1 MHLSWL
7 RRKLGERASRPR
19 YLHTVRGVGVRLVE
33 PARERDLAVTAG
45 APRGGPG
52 RGPRSGTGMRWALA
66 RVAFAVTSMIALAFL
81 IPLGIAMEHLAAQDA
96 QNQAEARITALE
108 PLLAVTTDR
117 TALRNALATLG
128 GGQDVAIRLPDLTV
142 LGHSHASTPQLD
154 AVARSGRATAL
165 AVPGGQELVQ
175 PELQSSGTSLIEVYL
190 PDSASTHGLA
200 DAWLTLSVVALVLVL
215 GSTLVA
221 DRLATRV
228 VGSARHLADASRQLG
243 EGDTSV
249 RVAASGPRELAEAG
263 EAFNAMAD
271 RVVQLIT
278 AEREMVADLSHRLR
292 TPLTALRLN
301 AAGLGEG
308 QAARQTQESVA
319 RLEQEVDEIIR
330 AARAGNQGAAGTP
343 LAGAV
348 CEVSAVARERI
359 AFWSALAEDQ
369 DRPWRFFGPVLSGAN
384 APLSPAKPD
393 LSATVAVSAQ
403 ELGAALDTLLG
414 NIFRHT
420 PEGTGFQVTVH
431 VGDGAVAVLID
442 DAGPGLSA
450 RQPVRRGEGTGADG
464 STGLGLDIVR
474 KLAERVGGTLQTDRS
489 PLGGL
494 QVHLT
499 LPMLEAKTNQ
509 QRPGSVWPARVPRAR
524 RADRGASSR

>member
-1 MHLSWL
+1 MSAATGAART
-7 RRKLGERASRPR
+7 RRP
-19 YLHTVRGVGVRLVE
+19 
-33 PARERDLAVTAG
+33 P
-45 APRGGPG
+45 
-52 RGPRSGTGMRWALA
+52 GMRWALA

-81 IPLGIAMEHLAAQDA
+81 VPLGIAMEHLAANNA
-96 QNQAEARITALE
+96 QNQAESRITALE
-108 PLLAVTTDR
+108 PLLAVTTSKSD
-117 TALRNALATLG
+117 LRNALATLS
-128 GGQDVAIRLPDLTV
+128 GGQDVCIRLPDLTT
-142 LGHSHASTPQLD
+142 LGTNHASATQL
-154 AVARSGRATAL
+154 ATVAKDGRATTL
-165 AVPGGQELVQ
+165 PVPGGEELVQ
-175 PELQSSGTSLIEVYL
+175 PELLSSGTSLIAVYL
-190 PDSASTHGLA
+190 PDSASTQGLA
-200 DAWLTLSVVALVLVL
+200 GAWLSLSAVAIVLVL

-249 RVAASGPRELAEAG
+249 RVEAQGPRELAEAG

-301 AAGLGEG
+301 AAALGDG

-319 RLEQEVDEIIR
+319 RLEQEVDKIIR
-330 AARAGNQGAAGTP
+330 AARAGSERSGGSAQLP
-343 LAGAV
+343 SVV
-348 CEVSAVARERI
+348 CEVGAVARERI
-359 AFWSALAEDQ
+359 SFWSALAEDQ
-369 DRPWRFFGPVLSGAN
+369 DRAWRFFG
-384 APLSPAKPD
+384 SPGPA
-393 LSATVAVSAQ
+393 AVAVSAQ

-431 VGDGAVAVLID
+431 NGDGAVAVLID
-442 DAGPGLSA
+442 DAGPGLA
-450 RQPVRRGEGTGADG
+450 QPQQPVRRGEGTGAAG

-474 KLAERVGGTLQTDRS
+474 KLAERVGGSLHTDRS

-499 LPMLEAKTNQ
+499 LPTLEPKSAQ
-509 QRPGSVWPARVPRAR
+509 QRSSSPWTSRVPRAR
-524 RADRGASSR
+524 RVDRGAASR

>member
-1 MHLSWL
+1 MSAGPATGRV
-7 RRKLGERASRPR
+7 RRP
-19 YLHTVRGVGVRLVE
+19 
-33 PARERDLAVTAG
+33 P
-45 APRGGPG
+45 
-52 RGPRSGTGMRWALA
+52 GMRWALA
-66 RVAFAVTSMIALAFL
+66 RVAFAVTSMVALAFL
-81 IPLGIAMEHLAAQDA
+81 VPLGIAMEHLAAQNA
-96 QNQAEARITALE
+96 QNQAESRITALE
-108 PLLAVTTDR
+108 PLLAVTTSESDLR
-117 TALRNALATLG
+117 DALSTLN
-128 GGQDVAIRLPDLTV
+128 GGQDVCIRLPDLTI
-142 LGHSHASTPQLD
+142 LGDNHASAVQLAD
-154 AVARSGRATAL
+154 VADSGRATTL
-165 AVPGGQELVQ
+165 SVPGGEEIVQ
-175 PELQSSGTSLIEVYL
+175 PELVSSGTSLIAVYL
-190 PDSASTHGLA
+190 PSSASSQGLF
-200 DAWLTLSVVALVLVL
+200 DAWLSLSAVAVVLVL

-228 VGSARHLADASRQLG
+228 VGSARHLADASRQFG

-249 RVAASGPRELAEAG
+249 RVEAQGPRELAEAG

-301 AAGLGEG
+301 AAALGEG

-319 RLEQEVDEIIR
+319 RLEQEVDKIIR
-330 AARAGNQGAAGTP
+330 AARAGGGQGGGTAQ
-343 LAGAV
+343 LTSAV
-348 CEVSAVARERI
+348 CEVGAVARERI

-369 DRPWRFFGPVLSGAN
+369 DRAWRFFGPSG
-384 APLSPAKPD
+384 PAAVP
-393 LSATVAVSAQ
+393 VSAQ

-431 VGDGAVAVLID
+431 NGDGAVAVLID
-442 DAGPGLSA
+442 DAGPGLA
-450 RQPVRRGEGTGADG
+450 QPDQPVTRGAGTGAAG

-474 KLAERVGGTLQTDRS
+474 KLAERVGGTLHTDRS

-499 LPMLEAKTNQ
+499 LPTLEPKSAQ
-509 QRPGSVWPARVPRAR
+509 QRPSSPWTSRVPRAR
-524 RADRGASSR
+524 RADRGAASR

>member
-1 MHLSWL
+1 M
-7 RRKLGERASRPR
+7 RAGGRPG
-19 YLHTVRGVGVRLVE
+19 L
-33 PARERDLAVTAG
+33 
-45 APRGGPG
+45 
-52 RGPRSGTGMRWALA
+52 RWALA

-81 IPLGIAMEHLAAQDA
+81 IPLGIAMEHLASQNA
-96 QNQAEARITALE
+96 QNQAESRITALE
-108 PLLAVTTDR
+108 PLLALTSDQNALR
-117 TALRNALATLG
+117 TALGTLN
-128 GGQDVAIRLPDLTV
+128 GGQDVTIRLPD
-142 LGHSHASTPQLD
+142 GNPIGAASHASAAQLD
-154 AVARSGRATAL
+154 AVAGSGRATTL

-175 PELQSSGTSLIEVYL
+175 PELVQGGTCLIEVYL
-190 PDSASTHGLA
+190 PDSASTHGLLA
-200 DAWLTLSVVALVLVL
+200 AWLTLSAVAIVLVL

-228 VGSARHLADASRQLG
+228 VGSARHLARASGQLG
-243 EGDTSV
+243 DGDTSV

-301 AAGLGEG
+301 AAGLGES

-319 RLEQEVDEIIR
+319 RLEQEVDAIIR
-330 AARAGNQGAAGTP
+330 AARAGNQSTAAAP
-343 LAGAV
+343 LAAAV

-369 DRPWRFFGPVLSGAN
+369 DRPWRFFGPAGP
-384 APLSPAKPD
+384 AP
-393 LSATVAVSAQ
+393 VAVSAQ

-442 DAGPGLSA
+442 DSGPGLASPGHA
-450 RQPVRRGEGTGADG
+450 VRRGEGTGAAG

-499 LPMLEAKTNQ
+499 LPTLEPRTNQ
-509 QRPGSVWPARVPRAR
+509 QRSSSVWTARVPRAR
-524 RADRGASSR
+524 RADRGAASR

>member
-1 MHLSWL
+1 M
-7 RRKLGERASRPR
+7 SRTAVP
-19 YLHTVRGVGVRLVE
+19 G
-33 PARERDLAVTAG
+33 ARI
-45 APRGGPG
+45 PGGP
-52 RGPRSGTGMRWALA
+52 RRPPGMRWALA

-81 IPLGIAMEHLAAQDA
+81 IPLGIAMEHLAAQNA
-96 QNQAEARITALE
+96 QTQAESRITALE
-108 PLLAVTTDR
+108 PLLAVTTGES
-117 TALRNALATLG
+117 ALRDALGTLS
-128 GGQDVAIRLPDLTV
+128 GGQDVGIRLPDQTL
-142 LGHSHASTPQLD
+142 LGTNHASAVQLD
-154 AVARSGRATAL
+154 DVAKSGRATTL
-165 AVPGGQELVQ
+165 TVPGGQELVQ
-175 PELQSSGTSLIEVYL
+175 PELLSSGTSLIEVYL
-190 PDSASTHGLA
+190 PASASTHGLVG
-200 DAWLTLSVVALVLVL
+200 AWLTLSLVAVVLVL

-243 EGDTSV
+243 DGDTSV
-249 RVAASGPRELAEAG
+249 RVEAQGPRELAEAG

-278 AEREMVADLSHRLR
+278 TEREMVADLSHRLR

-319 RLEQEVDEIIR
+319 RLEQEVDAIIR
-330 AARAGNQGAAGTP
+330 AARAGTDRAGSSAP
-343 LAGAV
+343 PAPAV
-348 CEVSAVARERI
+348 CEVAAVARERI

-369 DRPWRFFGPVLSGAN
+369 DRPWRFFGAAGRAV
-384 APLSPAKPD
+384 
-393 LSATVAVSAQ
+393 VAVSAQ

-420 PEGTGFQVTVH
+420 PEGAGFQVTVH
-431 VGDGAVAVLID
+431 NGDGAVAVLID
-442 DAGPGLSA
+442 DAGPGLA
-450 RQPVRRGEGTGADG
+450 EPTQAVRRGAGTGGAG

-474 KLAERVGGTLQTDRS
+474 KLAERVGGTLHTDRS

-499 LPMLEAKTNQ
+499 LPTLEPRSAQ
-509 QRPGSVWPARVPRAR
+509 QRSSSPWTSRVPRAR

>member
-1 MHLSWL
+1 
-7 RRKLGERASRPR
+7 
-19 YLHTVRGVGVRLVE
+19 
-33 PARERDLAVTAG
+33 
-45 APRGGPG
+45 
-52 RGPRSGTGMRWALA
+52 
-66 RVAFAVTSMIALAFL
+66 MIALAFL
-81 IPLGIAMEHLAAQDA
+81 IPLGIAMEHLAAQNA
-96 QNQAEARITALE
+96 QNQAESRITALE
-108 PLLAVTTDR
+108 PLLALTTDR
-117 TALRNALATLG
+117 TELHDALATLS
-128 GGQDVAIRLPDLTV
+128 GGQDVGIRLPDRTV
-142 LGHSHASTPQLD
+142 LGASHASAVQLD
-154 AVARSGRATAL
+154 AVASSGRATTL

-175 PELQSSGTSLIEVYL
+175 PELLKGGTSLIEVYL
-190 PDSASTHGLA
+190 PDSASTHGLL
-200 DAWLTLSVVALVLVL
+200 DAWLTLSAVALVLVL

-228 VGSARHLADASRQLG
+228 VGSARHLAGASRQLG

-271 RVVQLIT
+271 RVVQLIS

-301 AAGLGEG
+301 AAGLGES

-319 RLEQEVDEIIR
+319 RLEQEVDAIIR
-330 AARAGNQGAAGTP
+330 AARAGNQGAHTAP
-343 LAGAV
+343 LAAAV
-348 CEVSAVARERI
+348 CEVAAVARERI

-369 DRPWRFFGPVLSGAN
+369 DRPWRFFGPQG
-384 APLSPAKPD
+384 PAR
-393 LSATVAVSAQ
+393 VAVSPQ

-450 RQPVRRGEGTGADG
+450 TQEVRRGEGTGAAG

-474 KLAERVGGTLQTDRS
+474 KLAERVGGTLLTDRS

-494 QVHLT
+494 QVHVT
-499 LPMLEAKTNQ
+499 LPTLEPRTNQ
-509 QRPGSVWPARVPRAR
+509 QRPSSVWTARVPRAR
-524 RADRGASSR
+524 RADRGAASR

>member
-1 MHLSWL
+1 
-7 RRKLGERASRPR
+7 
-19 YLHTVRGVGVRLVE
+19 
-33 PARERDLAVTAG
+33 
-45 APRGGPG
+45 
-52 RGPRSGTGMRWALA
+52 MRWALA

-81 IPLGIAMEHLAAQDA
+81 IPLGIAMEHLASQNA
-96 QNQAEARITALE
+96 QNQAEAKITALE
-108 PLLAVTTDR
+108 PLLAVTTDQSQ
-117 TALRNALATLG
+117 LKNALAALS
-128 GGQDVAIRLPDLTV
+128 GGQDVGIVLPGHVV
-142 LGHSHASTPQLD
+142 LGTDHAD
-154 AVARSGRATAL
+154 AVQLAQVAHTGRATSL
-165 AVPGGQELVQ
+165 PVPGGEELVQ
-175 PELQSSGTSLIEVYL
+175 PELLVSGTSLIEVYL

-200 DAWLTLSVVALVLVL
+200 DAWLTLSLVAAVLVL

-228 VGSARHLADASRQLG
+228 VGSARHLAEASRQLG
-243 EGDTSV
+243 EGDTAV

-301 AAGLGEG
+301 AAALGES

-319 RLEQEVDEIIR
+319 RLEQEVDQIIR
-330 AARAGNQGAAGTP
+330 AARAGNSGSPGGT
-343 LAGAV
+343 LTAAV
-348 CEVSAVARERI
+348 CEVASVARERI

-369 DRPWRFFGPVLSGAN
+369 DRPWRFFGPTGP
-384 APLSPAKPD
+384 AP
-393 LSATVAVSAQ
+393 VAVSAQ

-442 DAGPGLSA
+442 DAGPGLNSEQA
-450 RQPVRRGEGTGADG
+450 VRRGEGTGAAG

-494 QVHLT
+494 QVHVT
-499 LPMLEAKTNQ
+499 LPTLEVRTNQ
-509 QRPGSVWPARVPRAR
+509 QRSSSVWTARVPRAR
-524 RADRGASSR
+524 RADRGAASR

>member
-1 MHLSWL
+1 M
-7 RRKLGERASRPR
+7 RAGGRP
-19 YLHTVRGVGVRLVE
+19 
-33 PARERDLAVTAG
+33 
-45 APRGGPG
+45 
-52 RGPRSGTGMRWALA
+52 GMRWALA
-66 RVAFAVTSMIALAFL
+66 RVALAVTSMIALAFL
-81 IPLGIAMEHLAAQDA
+81 IPLGIAMEHLAAQNA
-96 QNQAEARITALE
+96 QNQAESRITALE
-108 PLLAVTTDR
+108 PLLAVTTNEGQ
-117 TALRNALATLG
+117 LRDALATLS
-128 GGQDVAIRLPDLTV
+128 GGQDVGIRLPDGSV
-142 LGHSHASTPQLD
+142 LGASHASTVQLD
-154 AVARSGRATAL
+154 AVARGGRASTL
-165 AVPGGQELVQ
+165 PVPGGQELVQ
-175 PELQSSGTSLIEVYL
+175 PELQGSGTSLIEVYL
-190 PDSASTHGLA
+190 PGSASSQGLA

-228 VGSARHLADASRQLG
+228 VGSARHLAQASRQLG
-243 EGDTSV
+243 DGDTSV
-249 RVAASGPRELAEAG
+249 RVAESGPRELAEAG

-301 AAGLGEG
+301 AAALGEG

-319 RLEQEVDEIIR
+319 RLEQEVDAIIR
-330 AARAGNQGAAGTP
+330 AARAGNQGGQAAP
-343 LAGAV
+343 LTAAV
-348 CEVSAVARERI
+348 CEVAAVARERI

-369 DRPWRFFGPVLSGAN
+369 DRPWRFFGPVLGAGQAASG
-384 APLSPAKPD
+384 PAKPEARPA
-393 LSATVAVSAQ
+393 LVAVSPQ

-431 VGDGAVAVLID
+431 VGDGTVAVLID
-442 DAGPGLSA
+442 DAGPGLASPG
-450 RQPVRRGEGTGADG
+450 QTVRRGEGTGAAG

-474 KLAERVGGTLQTDRS
+474 KLAERVGGTLLTDRS

-499 LPMLEAKTNQ
+499 LPTLEPRTNQ
-509 QRPGSVWPARVPRAR
+509 QRPSSVWTARVPRAR
-524 RADRGASSR
+524 RADRGAASR

>member
-1 MHLSWL
+1 M
-7 RRKLGERASRPR
+7 
-19 YLHTVRGVGVRLVE
+19 
-33 PARERDLAVTAG
+33 
-45 APRGGPG
+45 
-52 RGPRSGTGMRWALA
+52 
-66 RVAFAVTSMIALAFL
+66 
-81 IPLGIAMEHLAAQDA
+81 
-96 QNQAEARITALE
+96 
-108 PLLAVTTDR
+108 
-117 TALRNALATLG
+117 
-128 GGQDVAIRLPDLTV
+128 
-142 LGHSHASTPQLD
+142 D
-154 AVARSGRATAL
+154 AVARSGRGTTL
-165 AVPGGQELVQ
+165 AVPGGRELVQ
-175 PELQSSGTSLIEVYL
+175 PELQGSGTSLIEVYV
-190 PDSASTHGLA
+190 PDSASTQGLA

-228 VGSARHLADASRQLG
+228 VGSARHLAEASRQLG
-243 EGDTSV
+243 DGDTSV

-319 RLEQEVDEIIR
+319 RLEQEVDKIIR
-330 AARAGNQGAAGTP
+330 AARAGNQGAAAAP

-348 CEVSAVARERI
+348 CEVSAVAGERI

-369 DRPWRFFGPVLSGAN
+369 DRPWRFFGASGP
-384 APLSPAKPD
+384 AP
-393 LSATVAVSAQ
+393 VAVSAQ

-431 VGDGAVAVLID
+431 VGEGAVAVLID
-442 DAGPGLSA
+442 DAGPGLST
-450 RQPVRRGEGTGADG
+450 RRGGAARRG
-464 STGLGLDIVR
+464 HRRGRLDR
-474 KLAERVGGTLQTDRS
+474 ARPRHRAQAGRAGRRHAADR
-489 PLGGL
+489 PF
-494 QVHLT
+494 
-499 LPMLEAKTNQ
+499 A
-509 QRPGSVWPARVPRAR
+509 AR
-524 RADRGASSR
+524 RAAGAPDAADVRG

>member
-1 MHLSWL
+1 
-7 RRKLGERASRPR
+7 
-19 YLHTVRGVGVRLVE
+19 
-33 PARERDLAVTAG
+33 
-45 APRGGPG
+45 
-52 RGPRSGTGMRWALA
+52 MRWALA
-66 RVAFAVTSMIALAFL
+66 RVAFAVTTMIALAFL
-81 IPLGIAMEHLAAQDA
+81 VPLGIAMEHLATQNA
-96 QNQAEARITALE
+96 QNQAESQITALE
-108 PLLAVTTDR
+108 PVLAVTTSQSE
-117 TALRNALATLG
+117 LREALATLSG
-128 GGQDVAIRLPDLTV
+128 SQNVGIRLPDLTL
-142 LGHSHASTPQLD
+142 LGANHASMSQLN
-154 AVARSGRATAL
+154 AVASSGRATTL
-165 AVPGGQELVQ
+165 TVPGGQELVQ
-175 PELQSSGTSLIEVYL
+175 PELIGPGSGSGSVPGTSLIEVYL
-190 PDSASTHGLA
+190 PGSASTHGLV
-200 DAWLTLSVVALVLVL
+200 DAWLTLSAVAIVLVL

-228 VGSARHLADASRQLG
+228 VGSARHLAQASRQLG

-249 RVAASGPRELAEAG
+249 RVQTRGPRELAEAG

-301 AAGLGEG
+301 AAGLGDS

-319 RLEQEVDEIIR
+319 RLEQEVDAIIR
-330 AARAGNQGAAGTP
+330 AARAGNQGSASAP
-343 LAGAV
+343 LTAAV
-348 CEVSAVARERI
+348 CEVAAVARERI

-369 DRPWRFFGPVLSGAN
+369 DRPWRFFGSN
-384 APLSPAKPD
+384 APAAVP
-393 LSATVAVSAQ
+393 VSAQ

-431 VGDGAVAVLID
+431 TGEGAVAVLID
-442 DAGPGLSA
+442 DAGPGLSSPDQA
-450 RQPVRRGEGTGADG
+450 VRRGEGTGAAG

-474 KLAERVGGTLQTDRS
+474 KLAERVGGTLLTDRS

-499 LPMLEAKTNQ
+499 LPTLEPRTNQ
-509 QRPGSVWPARVPRAR
+509 QRSSSVWTARVPRAR
-524 RADRGASSR
+524 RADRGAASR

>member
-1 MHLSWL
+1 
-7 RRKLGERASRPR
+7 
-19 YLHTVRGVGVRLVE
+19 
-33 PARERDLAVTAG
+33 
-45 APRGGPG
+45 
-52 RGPRSGTGMRWALA
+52 MRWALA

-81 IPLGIAMEHLAAQDA
+81 VPLGIAMEHLAAQNA
-96 QNQAEARITALE
+96 QNQAESRITALE
-108 PLLAVTTDR
+108 PLLAVTTSESD
-117 TALRNALATLG
+117 LRDALATLD
-128 GGQDVAIRLPDLTV
+128 GGQDVGIRLPNLTL
-142 LGHSHASTPQLD
+142 LGTNHASAIQLAD
-154 AVARSGRATAL
+154 VAKSGQATTL
-165 AVPGGQELVQ
+165 SVPGGEELVQ
-175 PELQSSGTSLIEVYL
+175 PELLRSGTSLIEVYL
-190 PDSASTHGLA
+190 PSSASTHGLV
-200 DAWLTLSVVALVLVL
+200 DAWLSLSAVAVVLVL

-249 RVAASGPRELAEAG
+249 RVEAQGPRELAEAG

-301 AAGLGEG
+301 AAALGDS

-319 RLEQEVDEIIR
+319 RLEQEVDQIIR
-330 AARAGNQGAAGTP
+330 AARAGNESGAKVP
-343 LAGAV
+343 LTSAV
-348 CEVSAVARERI
+348 CEVGAVARERI

-369 DRPWRFFGPVLSGAN
+369 DRAWRFFGPSIPVA
-384 APLSPAKPD
+384 
-393 LSATVAVSAQ
+393 VAVSAQ

-420 PEGTGFQVTVH
+420 PEGAGFQVTVH
-431 VGDGAVAVLID
+431 NGDGAVAVLID
-442 DAGPGLSA
+442 DAGPGLA
-450 RQPVRRGEGTGADG
+450 QPDQPVKRGAGTGGAG

-474 KLAERVGGTLQTDRS
+474 KLAERVGGSLHTDRS

-499 LPMLEAKTNQ
+499 LPTLETRSAQ
-509 QRPGSVWPARVPRAR
+509 QRPSSPWTSRVPRAR
-524 RADRGASSR
+524 RADRGAASR

>member
-1 MHLSWL
+1 
-7 RRKLGERASRPR
+7 
-19 YLHTVRGVGVRLVE
+19 
-33 PARERDLAVTAG
+33 
-45 APRGGPG
+45 
-52 RGPRSGTGMRWALA
+52 MRWALA
-66 RVAFAVTSMIALAFL
+66 RVAFAVTSMVALAFL
-81 IPLGIAMEHLAAQDA
+81 IPLGIAMEHLAAQNA
-96 QNQAEARITALE
+96 QNQAESRITALE

-117 TALRNALATLG
+117 SELGDALATLND
-128 GGQDVAIRLPDLTV
+128 GQDVGIRLPDGST
-142 LGHSHASTPQLD
+142 LGVVGHASAAQLD
-154 AVARSGRATAL
+154 GVARSGRATTL

-175 PELQSSGTSLIEVYL
+175 PELLRSGTSLIEVYL
-190 PDSASTHGLA
+190 PDSASTHGLV
-200 DAWLTLSVVALVLVL
+200 DAWLTLSAVALVLVL

-228 VGSARHLADASRQLG
+228 VGSARHLAQASRELG
-243 EGDTSV
+243 DGDTAV

-271 RVVQLIT
+271 RVVQLLA

-301 AAGLGEG
+301 AAGLGES

-319 RLEQEVDEIIR
+319 RLEQEVDAIIR
-330 AARAGNQGAAGTP
+330 AARAGDRGGGGAP
-343 LAGAV
+343 LTAAV
-348 CEVSAVARERI
+348 CEVASVARERI

-369 DRPWRFFGPVLSGAN
+369 DRPWRFFGAHGP
-384 APLSPAKPD
+384 AP
-393 LSATVAVSAQ
+393 VAVSAQ

-442 DAGPGLSA
+442 DAGPGLASPEQA
-450 RQPVRRGEGTGADG
+450 VRRGEGTGGAG

-474 KLAERVGGTLQTDRS
+474 KLAERAGGTLLTDRS

-494 QVHLT
+494 QVHLALPT
-499 LPMLEAKTNQ
+499 LEPRTHQ
-509 QRPGSVWPARVPRAR
+509 QRPSSVWTARVPRAR
-524 RADRGASSR
+524 RADRGAA

>member
-1 MHLSWL
+1 V
-7 RRKLGERASRPR
+7 LGTNHASAEQLDSIARDARAS
-19 YLHTVRGVGVRLVE
+19 T
-33 PARERDLAVTAG
+33 
-45 APRGGPG
+45 
-52 RGPRSGTGMRWALA
+52 
-66 RVAFAVTSMIALAFL
+66 
-81 IPLGIAMEHLAAQDA
+81 
-96 QNQAEARITALE
+96 
-108 PLLAVTTDR
+108 
-117 TALRNALATLG
+117 
-128 GGQDVAIRLPDLTV
+128 
-142 LGHSHASTPQLD
+142 
-154 AVARSGRATAL
+154 L

-175 PELQSSGTSLIEVYL
+175 PELLSTGTGLIEVYL
-190 PDSASTHGLA
+190 PNSASTQGLA
-200 DAWLTLSVVALVLVL
+200 GAWLTLSVVAAVLVL

-228 VGSARHLADASRQLG
+228 VGSARHLAQASRRLG
-243 EGDTSV
+243 DGDTAV

-263 EAFNAMAD
+263 EAFNTMAD
-271 RVVQLIT
+271 RVEQLIT

-319 RLEQEVDEIIR
+319 RLEQEVDQIIR
-330 AARAGNQGAAGTP
+330 AARAGNHGSPGAALT
-343 LAGAV
+343 AV
-348 CEVSAVARERI
+348 CEVAAVTRERI

-369 DRPWRFFGPVLSGAN
+369 DRPWRFFGSSGP
-384 APLSPAKPD
+384 AP
-393 LSATVAVSAQ
+393 VAVSAQ
-403 ELGAALDTLLG
+403 ELGAALDTLFG

-442 DAGPGLSA
+442 DAGPGLSSE
-450 RQPVRRGEGTGADG
+450 QEVRRGEGTGAAG

-474 KLAERVGGTLQTDRS
+474 KLAERVGGTLLTDRS

-499 LPMLEAKTNQ
+499 LPTSEAKTNQ
-509 QRPGSVWPARVPRAR
+509 QRASSPWTARVPRAR
-524 RADRGASSR
+524 RAGRGAASR